1 MAEHDYRK
9 TVRLPQTDFPMR
21 ARLPEREP
29 EAFRADRLT
38 ALHAA
43 LRRARAGRPRFVL
56 HDGPPYANGH
66 IHIGHAVNK
75 ILKDFVVRSRFMMGM
90 DAPFVPGW
98 DCHGL
103 PIELKV
109 EEMLGGKDEVPPRE
123 FRDACRAYAREQIA
137 IQREEFARL
146 GVLGDWESPYLT
158 MDPAFEAGTLRELGK
173 LLFSGHLYRG
183 AKPVHWCIRCETALA
198 EAELEY
204 RDHTSPSIFVKFPA
218 RRLAGP
224 LASLDPAR
232 TSIVIWTT
240 TPWTLPANRALAVG
254 GDFRYGAWR
263 IVSSEN
269 PALAPGEVVILAEE
283 LAPALFARWGV
294 QAERAAGLDGRAL
307 AQSVF
312 AHPWLDQ
319 EAPVW
324 TADFVGLDAGTG
336 VVHIAPGHGEEDYR
350 LAKAHGVAPF
360 CPVDAKGRFAQDTPV
375 VGGLSLAEANDAV
388 LEELA
393 RRGRL
398 VERDGIRHSYPHC
411 WRCRRPL
418 VFRATPQW
426 FVSMEHDRLRERALA
441 EIGRVRWW
449 PRWGEERIRAM
460 VAERPDWCVSRQRHW
475 GVPIAVILCAD
486 CGSHAITT
494 EAVFARIVEAVQEQ
508 GIEGWFA
515 RAPEDF
521 LDAGARCPD
530 CGGRAFRKETDIL
543 DVWFDSGSTH
553 ACVLEP
559 RADLA
564 WPADLYLEGSDQH
577 RGWFQSSLLEAV
589 ATRGQAPY
597 RGVLTHGFVVD
608 EKGEKMSKSRGNVVA
623 PQEVIARYG
632 AEVLRIWV
640 AASDYAGDL
649 RISESILNQQ
659 AEAYRR
665 IRNTLRF
672 LLGNLADFAPE
683 AHHLAPEARTGPE
696 RWITARL
703 GGIAAEVR
711 RAYEDFNFSRAFYL
725 LHQFCAVDLS
735 GFYLDIRKD
744 ALYCDA
750 GDAPRRRAA
759 QSALWDLAEHLV
771 RLLAPIL
778 PFTSD
783 EAWRHLPGRPC
794 ESVHL
799 AEFLPPPEV
808 SVDEEAWRRF
818 FALRDEVNAALDAAR
833 KEGTVKSGLE
843 AEVVLPLAAE
853 EMQALSERL
862 GEELATLLNV
872 AAVQAGEAPAVKP
885 ARGVKCPR
893 CWIVRMPAHPDDPEH
908 PELCPRCWRALFGRG

>member
-1 MAEHDYRK
+1 MAKHDYRK
-9 TVRLPQTDFPMR
+9 TVHLPQTDFPMR

-29 EAFRADRLT
+29 EVFNTKALT
-38 ALHAA
+38 EMHAK
-43 LRRARAGRPRFVL
+43 LRGAREGRPRFVL

-109 EEMLGGKDEVPPRE
+109 EEMLGGKDKVPPKE
-123 FRDACRAYAREQIA
+123 FREACRAYAREQIH

-146 GVLGDWESPYLT
+146 GVLGDWENPYLT

-204 RDHTSPSIFVKFPA
+204 EEHTSPSIFVKFPA
-218 RRLAGP
+218 KTLAGP
-224 LASLDPAR
+224 LAGLDAAR
-232 TSIVIWTT
+232 TSILIWTT
-240 TPWTLPANRALAVG
+240 TPWTLPANKALAVG
-254 GDFRYGAWR
+254 ADYRYGAWR
-263 IVSSEN
+263 IVSSDN
-269 PALAPGEVVILAEE
+269 PALAAGEIVILAAE
-283 LAPALFARWGV
+283 LAEALFARWGV
-294 QAERAAGLDGRAL
+294 QAEQLAEADGAAL
-307 AQSVF
+307 AQSLF

-319 EAPVW
+319 DAPVW

-336 VVHIAPGHGEEDYR
+336 VVHIAPGHGEEDYE
-350 LAKAHGVAPF
+350 LAKKHGVGPF
-360 CPVDAKGRFAQDTPV
+360 CPVDAKGRFAEDTPI
-375 VGGLSLAEANDAV
+375 VGGMTLAEANEAV
-388 LEELA
+388 LRELSQ
-393 RRGRL
+393 RKRL
-398 VERDGIRHSYPHC
+398 VEAGEIRHSYPHC
-411 WRCRRPL
+411 WRCHRPL
-418 VFRATPQW
+418 IFRATPQW
-426 FVSMEHDRLRERALA
+426 FISMRHAHLRGKALQA
-441 EIGRVRWW
+441 IARVRWW
-449 PRWGEERIRAM
+449 PKWGEERIRAM

-475 GVPIAVILCAD
+475 GVPIAVILCAS

-494 EAVFARIVEAVQEQ
+494 EEVFARIVKAVEEE

-515 RAPEDF
+515 RPLTAFIGKD
-521 LDAGARCPD
+521 ARCPD
-530 CGGRAFRKETDIL
+530 CGAKHFRKETDVL
-543 DVWFDSGSTH
+543 DVWFDSGTTH

-559 RADLA
+559 RADLG

-623 PQEVIARYG
+623 PQEVIARFG
-632 AEVLRIWV
+632 AEVLRLWV

-649 RISESILNQQ
+649 RISENILAQQ

-672 LLGNLADFAPE
+672 ILGNLAGFVHAQHYVAPD
-683 AHHLAPEARTGPE
+683 ARTGPE
-696 RWITARL
+696 RWITWRL
-703 GGIAAEVR
+703 GRVAEEVQ
-711 RAYEDFNFSRAFYL
+711 RAYKDFNFSRAFYL

-750 GDAPRRRAA
+750 EDAPRRRAV

-771 RLLAPIL
+771 RLLAPLL

-783 EAWRHLPGRPC
+783 EAWRHLPHRPY

-799 AEFLPPPEV
+799 AEFLAPPRV
-808 SVDEEAWRRF
+808 SVDEQAWARL

-833 KEGTVKSGLE
+833 KDGIVKSGLE
-843 AEVVLPLAAE
+843 AAITLPLAE
-853 EMQALSERL
+853 KEMRELDERL
-862 GEELATLLNV
+862 GEALAVLFNV
-872 AAVQAGEAPAVKP
+872 AAVRAGDTLAVKP
-885 ARGVKCPR
+885 AEGVKCPR
-893 CWIVRMPAHPDDPEH
+893 CWIVRAPAHPDDPEH
-908 PELCPRCWRALFGRG
+908 PELCPRCWDALFG